1 MRANARMT
9 RWLTEA
15 VEAQLERARRSLGD
29 SGRGLGAAR
38 NALVV
43 AISMAQAAGAP
54 EEDLAVLRATKEAI
68 GESPAGDQLRE
79 LEARVGLLC
88 QRAKSG

>member
-9 RWLTEA
+9 AWLTDQ
-15 VEAQLERARRSLGD
+15 VRAQLDRARRALD
-29 SGRGLGAAR
+29 SGHRGLEEAR
-38 NALVV
+38 NAMVK

-54 EEDLAVLRATKEAI
+54 EEDVQALRATKEAI